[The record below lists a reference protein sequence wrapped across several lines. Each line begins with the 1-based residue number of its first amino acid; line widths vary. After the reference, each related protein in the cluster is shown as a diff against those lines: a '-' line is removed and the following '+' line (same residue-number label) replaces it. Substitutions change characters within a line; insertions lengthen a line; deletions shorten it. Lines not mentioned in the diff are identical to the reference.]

1 MEKRKSIYK
10 RIIKN
15 LENEERNLEKEL
27 MKRERDVQRQLQESK
42 IEARY
47 IKKYK
52 DVGYKAQASRGKKI
66 VKIKN
71 KVGIKVLIRLR

>member
-27 MKRERDVQRQLQESK
+27 MKRERDVHRQLQESK

-47 IKKYK
+47 IKKYT
-52 DVGYKAQASRGKKI
+52 DVGYKA
-66 VKIKN
+66 
-71 KVGIKVLIRLR
+71 

>member
-47 IKKYK
+47 IKKYT
-52 DVGYKAQASRGKKI
+52 DVGYKAQASRGKKQ
-66 VKIKN
+66 
-71 KVGIKVLIRLR
+71 

>member
-15 LENEERNLEKEL
+15 LENEERNLKKEL

-47 IKKYK
+47 IKKYT
-52 DVGYKAQASRGKKI
+52 DVGYKA
-66 VKIKN
+66 
-71 KVGIKVLIRLR
+71 

>member
-27 MKRERDVQRQLQESK
+27 MKRDVQRQLQESK

-52 DVGYKAQASRGKKI
+52 DVEYKAQASRGKKI